1 MLEPGQDD
9 TAKFLADHKVHVIA
23 SLPCYSPKNVNL
35 QRGSGVFQR
44 RYENPNMCTIL
55 CIFWQISTIL
65 ELSLWPLCMSS
76 RAFDSTKI
84 SRNAEICENNIE

>member
-44 RYENPNMCTIL
+44 RYVLGTVKVKKIL
-55 CIFWQISTIL
+55 SKRSISKAPKT
-65 ELSLWPLCMSS
+65 W
-76 RAFDSTKI
+76 TYVG
-84 SRNAEICENNIE
+84 

>member
-1 MLEPGQDD
+1 MLEPGQHD

-44 RYENPNMCTIL
+44 RYVLFMKSNNLGFGNMP
-55 CIFWQISTIL
+55 
-65 ELSLWPLCMSS
+65 PL
-76 RAFDSTKI
+76 
-84 SRNAEICENNIE
+84 

>member
-44 RYENPNMCTIL
+44 RYVLAVNKFSGIYVICRL
-55 CIFWQISTIL
+55 YHQHH
-65 ELSLWPLCMSS
+65 LSKLP
-76 RAFDSTKI
+76 
-84 SRNAEICENNIE
+84 